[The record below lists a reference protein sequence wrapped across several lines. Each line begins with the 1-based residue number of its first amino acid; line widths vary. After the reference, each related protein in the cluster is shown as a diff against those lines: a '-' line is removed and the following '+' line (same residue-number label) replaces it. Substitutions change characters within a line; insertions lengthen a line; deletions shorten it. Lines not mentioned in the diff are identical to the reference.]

1 MRLRRGQQCAWILQK
16 KKSRKTWTCP
26 QNVVGGG
33 TFSSCLFQI
42 RLLFLE
48 QIFVVICSEF
58 VAFDGVIFD
67 GSEVQLHLRTMDYW
81 WCIKHRSCATL
92 LWFSL
97 RWSHQVTV
105 EILLPSPTL
114 RKIGEAFLTTPT
126 NQQSGGG
133 HFSAAKPL
141 KIVTEVCKFWE
152 SVCLPGKKSQFVQ
165 WFHLKSPL
173 SSIFSGVP
181 ARSPGCMSWNLVHES
196 CFKSKMH
203 HVFLGRW
210 TLWQEYLFGLTHP
223 DNKATL
229 AKCHVRS
236 IGPAA
241 IQGRGA
247 MICTWKQW
255 KKNGS
260 FGLCKNK
267 GLSSDYHTISYY
279 PV

>member
-141 KIVTEVCKFWE
+141 KIVTEVCKFLE

-203 HVFLGRW
+203 HVF
-210 TLWQEYLFGLTHP
+210 FGEMNSLTGIPFWTHP
-223 DNKATL
+223 SGQQSDPCKMPRAIDWSCCHTRERRHDLHMKAV
-229 AKCHVRS
+229 KKKRVVR
-236 IGPAA
+236 
-241 IQGRGA
+241 
-247 MICTWKQW
+247 
-255 KKNGS
+255 
-260 FGLCKNK
+260 
-267 GLSSDYHTISYY
+267 
-279 PV
+279 VV